1 MGNLP
6 KDGRSQ
12 EIGRLAARALASK
25 LPKAWIET
33 PMAGDTDFGIDYS
46 IQLKSTENYVN
57 YSFYLQLKGT
67 TVPKYNVDRSL
78 ISYDFDVSALNYYS
92 QQEPLVMVA
101 VVDLKEKEDDL
112 SNCSIYYFWLEEDWF
127 EKNKDKLESQKTISV
142 QIPTDNLLD
151 SSLDIYQFYKK
162 RITEKNRFFSLKR
175 SITERQKPIDEVLE
189 NLTTIISEKPVFL
202 KTIELKNEAPWID
215 NPKGEIPTDLKICS
229 DYLSSNR
236 IQAAEEILNKLE
248 TIKDKFNDHELAEFY
263 YQKGN
268 LLSYQGFFDEAETQF
283 KFAQEKNMKIR
294 YRLAYLESKF
304 KLDSM
309 PSQDEL
315 EELANTLGNDSFTEC
330 ALKAK
335 TLAMLK
341 RPIEG
346 LELLKQYYPTEIMIQ
361 MVVCTIGYL
370 SVELDQI
377 IEENIENDFDD
388 DRKHYIFNALA
399 ARRYF
404 HKSSNDVGICGEIL
418 PIEGRPD
425 YDLEGMKK
433 AFSFLQKAWI
443 AAQKLG
449 YPADITILIDIS
461 PLIYGYFNKLEEL
474 TCYFDEILSE
484 RTAHSEIIRIY
495 VLILFNCGQYQ
506 KVIDLLER
514 LESLDAVECGMHI
527 LSYNHLKKSRQ
538 CLSLIE
544 KYESILL
551 NSSRENIPAI
561 FCIGAEIA
569 DAMFNK
575 DLATR
580 YEEIVKSFP
589 DGEAFIAI
597 QDFVKKSNED
607 RSRHKEFTQDLYQ
620 KYINLGKPLVIA
632 EQLIRYLDPQESM
645 AANQLIELAEIVLE
659 RREFSEERY
668 VDLAQAFIT
677 TERWADAERLAIKNI
692 DKGLAVSKWRLVQ
705 AAALQNQGKIG
716 VAYKTF
722 EEVIKSENIGK
733 QEKDFFINLSLSLG
747 LIDNVVELLE
757 DNLINSTNV
766 LDKIFIIR
774 RLIAIYMN
782 RAEYEQKLKAAVLKY
797 GEFIDHNNCDQEG
810 DYLQLCTLLCPFE
823 NDEQVSDYTERR
835 DKYLEKFPDSTVFKM
850 GNINIDEGAE
860 GLLESLRN
868 MLGITPEQIELWES
882 NKQKLRSGELP
893 IPFFMRGQYLQDTR
907 DIFTTWFLSKSVTD
921 QELEFKIIHSPQL
934 HQNEFYELID
944 SSDILLIEETSLL
957 ILNDLELLESFL
969 QSLPKF
975 SILESVLQKLNLTTH
990 SPLSPYRQI
999 AGEILRAIQN
1009 NLTKLDLIRL
1019 NEDSFL
1025 QYDQPLKDKKGVLIT
1040 DDLYLRNLICMENNV
1055 IRTGNIFNILEFL
1068 SEKNIF
1074 AEDVLQEKLIHV
1086 SKSGIVNLN
1095 MRLDFLGK
1103 SLNYFLSGSEVLDYK
1118 DTDFQ
1123 YLFDKIMFIH
1133 SDFKDK
1139 YKLFLD
1145 IFLYVDI
1152 QKISANTL
1160 LTLIYKLLEDENTYK
1175 PESVISTWFIYC
1187 GIGKKSERD
1196 LVTKIS
1202 KEHLILWDKYLS
1214 VMKILNPNNFSTEY
1228 LLKAVLVVISSLNPD
1243 IKGIAFNNLKSVFAF
1258 DSVEFSVLSQL
1269 DNYLCD
1275 K

>member
-1 MGNLP
+1 MTNLP
-6 KDGRSQ
+6 KEGDSQ
-12 EIGRLAARALASK
+12 RIGRLAKKALVNHM
-25 LPKAWIET
+25 PHNWIEKEQD
-33 PMAGDTDFGIDYS
+33 GDTDFGIDYL
-46 IQLKSTENYVN
+46 IQLKNPNDQVEF
-57 YSFYLQLKGT
+57 SFYLQLKGT
-67 TVPKYNVDRSL
+67 TSPKYNAAHTS
-78 ISYDFDVSALNYYS
+78 ISYDFKTTTLEYYHR
-92 QQEPLVMVA
+92 QEPLVMVA
-101 VVDLKEKEDDL
+101 VVDIRDEQKFYE
-112 SNCSIYYFWLEEDWF
+112 CPIYYFWLDEKWF
-127 EKNKDKLESQKTISV
+127 EENAQRLKSQQTISIS
-142 QIPTDNLLD
+142 IPITNILD
-151 SSLDIYQFYKK
+151 QNLDIYGFYANRYK
-162 RITEKNRFFSLKR
+162 EKLAFAELKR
-175 SITERQKPIDEVLE
+175 GLSELERPIVE
-189 NLTTIISEKPVFL
+189 TIGLIAKTIDEKPVFL
-202 KTIELKNEAPWID
+202 QSIELKNEAPWID

-229 DYLSSNR
+229 DYLSNNR
-236 IQAAEEILNKLE
+236 IQATKEILNKLDA
-248 TIKDKFNDHELAEFY
+248 IKDNFNDHELAEFY

-268 LLSYQGFFDEAETQF
+268 LLSYEGFFDEAETQF
-283 KFAQEKNMKIR
+283 KLAQEKDTKNR

-315 EELANTLGNDSFTEC
+315 EELANMLGNDSFTEC

-341 RPIEG
+341 RPIEA

-361 MVVCTIGYL
+361 MVICTIGVLYE
-370 SVELDQI
+370 ELDKI
-377 IEENIENDFDD
+377 IEENIGYDFED
-388 DRKHYIFNALA
+388 DRKNYIFNALA

-425 YDLEGMKK
+425 YDLEGMKQ

-443 AAQKLG
+443 EAKKLG
-449 YPADITILIDIS
+449 YPADITTLIDIS

-484 RTAHSEIIRIY
+484 RTSHSEIIRIY

-527 LSYNHLKKSRQ
+527 LSYNHLNKSRQ

-575 DLATR
+575 DLAIR

-607 RSRHKEFTQDLYQ
+607 RSRHKEFIQDLYQ
-620 KYINLGKPLVIA
+620 KYIDLGKPLVIA
-632 EQLIRYLDPQESM
+632 EQLIRYLDPRESM

-659 RREFSEERY
+659 RRELSKNRY
-668 VDLAQAFIT
+668 LDLAQAFIT
-677 TERWADAERLAIKNI
+677 TERWADAEKLAIKNI
-692 DKGLAVSKWRLVQ
+692 AKGVAVSKWKLVQ
-705 AAALQNQGKIG
+705 AAALQNQGKVG

-722 EEVIKSENIGK
+722 EEVIKSEDIGK

-757 DNLINSTNV
+757 ENLVSSANV
-766 LDKIFIIR
+766 PDKIFIIR
-774 RLIAIYMN
+774 RLIAIYTN
-782 RAEYEQKLKAAVLKY
+782 RVEYEQKLKTAILRY
-797 GEFIDHNNCDQEG
+797 GTLVDQNNCDQEG
-810 DYLQLCTLLCPFE
+810 DYLQLCMLLCPFE
-823 NDEQVSDYTERR
+823 NDEQFSDYTERR
-835 DKYLEKFPDSTVFKM
+835 NKYLETFPDSTVFKM
-850 GNINIDEGAE
+850 GNINIDKGAE

-893 IPFFMRGQYLQDTR
+893 IPFFMRGQCLQDTR
-907 DIFTTWFLSKSVTD
+907 DIFTTWFFSKSATD

-934 HQNEFYELID
+934 DKHEFYELID

-969 QSLPKF
+969 KSLPKF
-975 SILESVLQKLNLTTH
+975 SILESVLKKLNLTTH
-990 SPLSPYRQI
+990 SPLSPYHQI

-1009 NLTKLDLIRL
+1009 NLTKLDLIHL
-1019 NEDSFL
+1019 NEESLL
-1025 QYDQPLKDKKGVLIT
+1025 QYDQPLKDKRGLLIT
-1040 DDLYLRNLICMENNV
+1040 DDLYVTRWVSIENNS
-1055 IRTGNIFNILEFL
+1055 IRTGNIFNVLEYLGDRGILEK
-1068 SEKNIF
+1068 EI
-1074 AEDVLQEKLIHV
+1074 LQEKLV
-1086 SKSGIVNLN
+1086 NSSKLGIVNLN
-1095 MRLDFLGK
+1095 MRLDFLGD
-1103 SLNYFLSGSEVLDYK
+1103 SIEYFLGRADVFDYT
-1118 DTDFQ
+1118 DTDFR
-1123 YLFDKIMFIH
+1123 YVFDKIMLIH
-1133 SDFKDK
+1133 SNFENK

-1145 IFLYVDI
+1145 IFLYVNI
-1152 QKISANTL
+1152 QKISAQTL
-1160 LTLIYKLLEDENTYK
+1160 LTLIYKLIENKDIYK
-1175 PESVISTWFIYC
+1175 PQSVITTWLIYRGLGSKC
-1187 GIGKKSERD
+1187 EKD
-1196 LVTKIS
+1196 LETKIS
-1202 KEHLILWDKYLS
+1202 SEHLILWNKYVS
-1214 VMKILNPNNFSTEY
+1214 VMKILNPDNSSIES
-1228 LLKAVLVVISSLNPD
+1228 LLGDVVVAILKLDPD
-1243 IKGIAFNNLKSVFAF
+1243 IKRIAFNNLKSGFSL
-1258 DSVEFSVLSQL
+1258 DSIEYRSLRQL
-1269 DNYLCD
+1269 DHLF
-1275 K
+1275 

>member
-1 MGNLP
+1 MGSFP

-25 LPKAWIET
+25 LPKSWIET

-101 VVDLKEKEDDL
+101 VVDLQEKEDDL
-112 SNCSIYYFWLEEDWF
+112 SNCLIYYFWLKEDWF

-142 QIPTDNLLD
+142 QIPTENLLD
-151 SSLDIYQFYKK
+151 SSLDIYEFYKK
-162 RITEKNRFFSLKR
+162 RITEKNSFYSLKR
-175 SITERQKPIDEVLE
+175 SITEQQKPIDEVLE
-189 NLTTIISEKPVFL
+189 NLTTIISEKPIFL

-229 DYLSSNR
+229 DYLSNNR
-236 IQAAEEILNKLE
+236 IHAAEEILNKLDA
-248 TIKDKFNDHELAEFY
+248 IKDNFNDHELAEFY

-268 LLSYQGFFDEAETQF
+268 ILSYEGFFDEAETQF
-283 KFAQEKNMKIR
+283 KLAQEKNTKNR

-335 TLAMLK
+335 ILAMIK
-341 RPIEG
+341 RPIEA
-346 LELLKQYYPTEIMIQ
+346 LELLKKYYPTEIMIQ
-361 MVVCTIGYL
+361 MVICNIGALY
-370 SVELDQI
+370 EDLDVI
-377 IEENIENDFDD
+377 IEENIGYEFEDY
-388 DRKHYIFNALA
+388 RKNYIFNALA

-404 HKSSNDVGICGEIL
+404 HKASNDVGICGEIL
-418 PIEGRPD
+418 PIEGRLD

-449 YPADITILIDIS
+449 YPADITTLIDIS

-484 RTAHSEIIRIY
+484 RTSHSEIIRTY
-495 VLILFNCGQYQ
+495 ALILFNCGQYQ
-506 KVIDLLER
+506 KVIDLLES

-527 LSYNHLKKSRQ
+527 LSYNHLNKVRQ
-538 CLSLIE
+538 SLSLIE

-569 DAMFNK
+569 DAMLNK

-580 YEEIVKSFP
+580 YEAIVKSFP

-620 KYINLGKPLVIA
+620 KYIGLGKPLVIA
-632 EQLIRYLDPQESM
+632 EQLIRYLDPREIM

-659 RREFSEERY
+659 RRELSENRY
-668 VDLAQAFIT
+668 LDLAQAFIT

-692 DKGLAVSKWRLVQ
+692 AKGVAVSKWKLVQ
-705 AAALQNQGKIG
+705 AAALQNQGKVG

-722 EEVIKSENIGK
+722 EEVIKSEDIGK

-757 DNLINSTNV
+757 ENLVNSAN
-766 LDKIFIIR
+766 LPDKIFIIR

-782 RAEYEQKLKAAVLKY
+782 RAEHEQKLKIAILRY
-797 GEFIDHNNCDQEG
+797 GTFIDQNNCDQEG

-823 NDEQVSDYTERR
+823 NDEQFSDYTERR
-835 DKYLEKFPDSTVFKM
+835 NKYLETFPDSTVFKM

-893 IPFFMRGQYLQDTR
+893 IPFFMRGQFLQDTR
-907 DIFTTWFLSKSVTD
+907 DIFTTWFFSKSCTD

-934 HQNEFYELID
+934 DKHVFYELID

-957 ILNDLELLESFL
+957 ILNDLNILEIFL
-969 QSLPKF
+969 ESLPKF
-975 SILESVLQKLNLTTH
+975 SILESVLQKINLTTY
-990 SPLSPYRQI
+990 SPLSAYNQVS
-999 AGEILRAIQN
+999 GEILKAIQN
-1009 NLTKLDLIRL
+1009 NLTKLDLVHL
-1019 NEDSFL
+1019 DNETIL
-1025 QYDQPLKDKKGVLIT
+1025 QYDQPLKDKRGLLIT
-1040 DDLYLRNLICMENNV
+1040 DDLYVNRLLSIENNS
-1055 IRTGNIFNILEFL
+1055 IQTGNVFNVLEYLCDKGFL
-1068 SEKNIF
+1068 NNNI
-1074 AEDVLQEKLIHV
+1074 LQEKLV
-1086 SKSGIVNLN
+1086 NTSKLGIVNLN
-1095 MRLDFLGK
+1095 MRLDLLGESIDYFLGR
-1103 SLNYFLSGSEVLDYK
+1103 SDIVNYR
-1118 DTDFQ
+1118 DTDFR
-1123 YLFDKIMFIH
+1123 YVFDKIMLIH
-1133 SDFKDK
+1133 SNFENK

-1145 IFLYVDI
+1145 IFSYVNI
-1152 QKISANTL
+1152 KKICAQTL
-1160 LTLIYKLLEDENTYK
+1160 LTLVYKLLENEDIYESQ
-1175 PESVISTWFIYC
+1175 SVIITWLIYC
-1187 GIGKKSERD
+1187 GLGKRCEKD
-1196 LVTKIS
+1196 LETKIS
-1202 KEHLILWDKYLS
+1202 GEHLILWNKYVS
-1214 VMKILNPNNFSTEY
+1214 VMKILNPDNSSIES
-1228 LLKAVLVVISSLNPD
+1228 LLGEVVVEILNLDSD
-1243 IKGIAFNNLKSVFAF
+1243 IKTIAFNNLKSVFSL
-1258 DSVEFSVLSQL
+1258 DSIEYRSLKQL
-1269 DNYLCD
+1269 DHLF
-1275 K
+1275 

>member
-1 MGNLP
+1 MTNLP
-6 KDGRSQ
+6 KEGDSQ
-12 EIGRLAARALASK
+12 RIGRLAKKALVNHM
-25 LPKAWIET
+25 PHNWIEKEQD
-33 PMAGDTDFGIDYS
+33 GDTDFGIDYLV
-46 IQLKSTENYVN
+46 QLKNPNDQVEF
-57 YSFYLQLKGT
+57 SFYLQLKGT
-67 TVPKYNVDRSL
+67 TSPKYNAAHTT
-78 ISYDFDVSALNYYS
+78 ISYDFKTTTLEYYHR
-92 QQEPLVMVA
+92 QEPLVMVA
-101 VVDLKEKEDDL
+101 VVDICDEKKFYE
-112 SNCSIYYFWLEEDWF
+112 CPIYYFWLDEKWF
-127 EKNKDKLESQKTISV
+127 EENAQRLKSQQTISIS
-142 QIPTDNLLD
+142 IPIINLLD
-151 SSLDIYQFYKK
+151 QNLDIYDFY
-162 RITEKNRFFSLKR
+162 ENRFKEKLAFADLKR
-175 SITERQKPIDEVLE
+175 GISELEKPIVE
-189 NLTTIISEKPVFL
+189 TIGLIAKTIDEKPVFL
-202 KTIELKNEAPWID
+202 KSIELKNEAPWID
-215 NPKGEIPTDLKICS
+215 NPKGEIPTDLKNCS
-229 DYLSSNR
+229 DYLSNNR
-236 IQAAEEILNKLE
+236 IQAAKEILNKLDA
-248 TIKDKFNDHELAEFY
+248 IKDNFNDHELAEFY

-268 LLSYQGFFDEAETQF
+268 LLSYEGFFNEAETQF
-283 KFAQEKNMKIR
+283 RLAQEKNKKNR
-294 YRLAYLESKF
+294 YHLAYLESKF

-315 EELANTLGNDSFTEC
+315 EELVNTLGNDNFTEC

-335 TLAMLK
+335 SLAMLK
-341 RPIEG
+341 RSIEA
-346 LELLKQYYPTEIMIQ
+346 LELLKAYYPAEIMIQ
-361 MVVCTIGYL
+361 MVICTIGHL
-370 SVELDQI
+370 HVELDKI
-377 IEENIENDFDD
+377 IEENIENDFGD
-388 DRKHYIFNALA
+388 DRKNYIFNALA

-404 HKSSNDVGICGEIL
+404 HISSNDVGICEEIL

-449 YPADITILIDIS
+449 YPADITMLIDIS

-495 VLILFNCGQYQ
+495 ALILFNCGQYQ

-527 LSYNHLKKSRQ
+527 LSYNHLNKSRQ

-561 FCIGAEIA
+561 FCIGAAIA

-620 KYINLGKPLVIA
+620 KYIDLGKPLVIA
-632 EQLIRYLDPQESM
+632 EQLIRYLDPQEPM
-645 AANQLIELAEIVLE
+645 AANQLIELAETVLE
-659 RREFSEERY
+659 RREFSGKRY
-668 VDLAQAFIT
+668 LDLAQAFIT

-722 EEVIKSENIGK
+722 EEVIKSEDIGK

-774 RLIAIYMN
+774 RLIAVYMN
-782 RAEYEQKLKAAVLKY
+782 RVEYEQKLKVAVLKY
-797 GEFIDHNNCDQEG
+797 GTFIDQNNCDQEG
-810 DYLQLCTLLCPFE
+810 DYLHLCILLCPFE
-823 NDEQVSDYTERR
+823 NDEQFSDYTERR
-835 DKYLEKFPDSTVFKM
+835 DKYLEKFPDSAVFKM

-860 GLLESLRN
+860 GLSESLRN

-893 IPFFMRGQYLQDTR
+893 IPFFMRGQYLKDTK
-907 DIFTTWFLSKSVTD
+907 DIFTTWVFSKSAPD

-934 HQNEFYELID
+934 DKHEFYELID

-975 SILESVLQKLNLTTH
+975 SILESVLQNLNLTAH
-990 SPLSPYRQI
+990 SPLSPYHQI
-999 AGEILRAIQN
+999 AGEILRAVQN
-1009 NLTKLDLIRL
+1009 NLTKLNLIRL
-1019 NEDSFL
+1019 NADSLL
-1025 QYDQPLKDKKGVLIT
+1025 QYDQPLKDKRGLLIS
-1040 DDLYLRNLICMENNV
+1040 DDLFVTRWVSIENNS
-1055 IRTGNIFNILEFL
+1055 ISTGNIFNVLEYLGDKGILDKE
-1068 SEKNIF
+1068 
-1074 AEDVLQEKLIHV
+1074 VLQEKIV
-1086 SKSGIVNLN
+1086 NSSKLGIVNIN
-1095 MRLDFLGK
+1095 MRLDFLG
-1103 SLNYFLSGSEVLDYK
+1103 SSIDYFLGRSDVFDYR
-1118 DTDFQ
+1118 DTDFR
-1123 YLFDKIMFIH
+1123 YFFDKIMLIH
-1133 SDFKDK
+1133 SNFENKN
-1139 YKLFLD
+1139 KLFLD
-1145 IFLYVDI
+1145 IFLYVNI
-1152 QKISANTL
+1152 QKINAQAL
-1160 LTLIYKLLEDENTYK
+1160 LTLIYKLLETEDIYT
-1175 PESVISTWFIYC
+1175 PQSVITTWLIYC
-1187 GIGKKSERD
+1187 GLGKKSEKD
-1196 LVTKIS
+1196 LENKIS
-1202 KEHLILWDKYLS
+1202 GEHLILWNKYVS
-1214 VMKILNPNNFSTEY
+1214 VMTILNPENSSIKS
-1228 LLKAVLVVISSLNPD
+1228 LLENVVLEILKLEPD
-1243 IKGIAFNNLKSVFAF
+1243 IKSKAFNNLKSG
-1258 DSVEFSVLSQL
+1258 FSLSSIEYRSLRKL
-1269 DNYLCD
+1269 DHMF
-1275 K
+1275 